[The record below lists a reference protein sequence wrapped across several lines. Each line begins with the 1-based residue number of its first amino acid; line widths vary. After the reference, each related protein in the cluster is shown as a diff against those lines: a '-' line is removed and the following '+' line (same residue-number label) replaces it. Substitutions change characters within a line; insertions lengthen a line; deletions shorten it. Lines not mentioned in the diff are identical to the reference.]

1 MQLRKI
7 CNLTSKLNKIQNCH
21 EDIYYNTNNVEKIP
35 PIIPPNI
42 WWQWRNELMMIG
54 ADGADVVFDVRYDGS
69 QLMVT

>member
-1 MQLRKI
+1 METH
-7 CNLTSKLNKIQNCH
+7 N
-21 EDIYYNTNNVEKIP
+21 YYNTNNVQE
-35 PIIPPNI
+35 IPPNI

>member
-1 MQLRKI
+1 MLQPITFPPSFLI
-7 CNLTSKLNKIQNCH
+7 TL
-21 EDIYYNTNNVEKIP
+21 YYNTNNVQE
-35 PIIPPNI
+35 IPPNI